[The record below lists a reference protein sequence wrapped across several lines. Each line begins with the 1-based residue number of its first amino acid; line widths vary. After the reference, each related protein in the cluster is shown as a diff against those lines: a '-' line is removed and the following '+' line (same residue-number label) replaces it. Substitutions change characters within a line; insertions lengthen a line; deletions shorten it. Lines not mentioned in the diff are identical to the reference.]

1 MKKYAESS
9 KRKKKVSRMNN
20 IQNQIMVIIVSAYSF
35 TLTVKCIIQSVIQI
49 PKAIFTP

>member
-1 MKKYAESS
+1 MRNLLDE
-9 KRKKKVSRMNN
+9 KRVSRMNN

-49 PKAIFTP
+49 PETIFKP